1 MEVLNNFYQYDYK
14 TYIVEIQN
22 NFLNLINTG
31 LNLKINSNNNI
42 LLLVV
47 SLITLYLFITLGIAF
62 IKKIV
67 EFNVLLF
74 ISVFTMNFFMYHE
87 SPPKEV
93 IKEAEGFWN
102 RVFS

>member
-14 TYIVEIQN
+14 TYILEIQN
-22 NFLNLINTG
+22 NFLNLINNG
-31 LNLKINSNNNI
+31 LNLKINSNNNL

-47 SLITLYLFITLGIAF
+47 SLLALYLFITLGITF

-74 ISVFTMNFFMYHE
+74 ISVFIMNFFMYQE
-87 SPPKEV
+87 PPPV
-93 IKEAEGFWN
+93 IKESEGFWN
-102 RVFS
+102 RFFS

>member
-31 LNLKINSNNNI
+31 LNLKINSNNNL

-47 SLITLYLFITLGIAF
+47 SLLALYLFITLGITF

-74 ISVFTMNFFMYHE
+74 ISVFIMNFFMYQE
-87 SPPKEV
+87 PTPV
-93 IKEAEGFWN
+93 IKESEGFWN
-102 RVFS
+102 RLFS

>member
-14 TYIVEIQN
+14 TYILEIQN
-22 NFLNLINTG
+22 NFLNLINNG
-31 LNLKINSNNNI
+31 LNLKINSNNNL

-47 SLITLYLFITLGIAF
+47 SLITLYLLITLGISF

-74 ISVFTMNFFMYHE
+74 ISVFIMNFFMYHE
-87 SPPKEV
+87 PPPV
-93 IKEAEGFWN
+93 IKESEGFWN
-102 RVFS
+102 RLFS

>member
-22 NFLNLINTG
+22 NFLNLINNG
-31 LNLKINSNNNI
+31 LNLKINSNNNL

-47 SLITLYLFITLGIAF
+47 SLLALYLFITLGITF

-67 EFNVLLF
+67 EFNILLF
-74 ISVFTMNFFMYHE
+74 ISVFIMNFFMYQE
-87 SPPKEV
+87 SPPV
-93 IKEAEGFWN
+93 IKESEGFWN
-102 RVFS
+102 RLFS

>member
-22 NFLNLINTG
+22 NFLNLINNG
-31 LNLKINSNNNI
+31 LNLKINSNNNL

-47 SLITLYLFITLGIAF
+47 SLLALYLFITLGITF

-67 EFNVLLF
+67 EFNILLF
-74 ISVFTMNFFMYHE
+74 ISVFIMNFFMYQE
-87 SPPKEV
+87 PPPV
-93 IKEAEGFWN
+93 IKESEGFWN
-102 RVFS
+102 RFFS